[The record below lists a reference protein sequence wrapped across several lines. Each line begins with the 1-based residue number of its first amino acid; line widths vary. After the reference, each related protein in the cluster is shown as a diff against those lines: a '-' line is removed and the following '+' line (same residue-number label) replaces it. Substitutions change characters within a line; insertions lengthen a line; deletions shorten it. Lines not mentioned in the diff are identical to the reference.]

1 MLAKYRAHQKRSPF
15 RWTSR
20 SPSVAQ
26 CKGWVY
32 SSTIEK
38 GRVFDAQHMANIRN
52 ISWGQCAVGP
62 NPNLIATLSSRYF
75 WGCWWK
81 RLSDCAEFHGCI
93 SWKLL
98 NDSKME
104 GLTFTFEDQHPKSI
118 VISFSRKYGSR
129 YPEYSA
135 DLDFVI
141 IFRSS
146 STNKSRS
153 KVKQNFCRVRSCHTI
168 EVLQYGI
175 TIYVFLIFFFFFLG
189 GIVL

>member
-1 MLAKYRAHQKRSPF
+1 MLAKYRAHQKRGPF

-75 WGCWWK
+75 L
-81 RLSDCAEFHGCI
+81 RLLVEASVRLRWI
-93 SWKLL
+93 SWLH
-98 NDSKME
+98 
-104 GLTFTFEDQHPKSI
+104 LTEIIKWHFYIWRSTSEIHSYQFLSQI
-118 VISFSRKYGSR
+118 WIQISWILRRFG
-129 YPEYSA
+129 
-135 DLDFVI
+135 FVI
-141 IFRSS
+141 ILRAS

-153 KVKQNFCRVRSCHTI
+153 KVKQNFCRVHSCSYHRVFSNMESRST
-168 EVLQYGI
+168 
-175 TIYVFLIFFFFFLG
+175 FFWFFFFSWME
-189 GIVL
+189 